1 MSTRS
6 IIAKQHGDSWK
17 GRYAHWDGYPAHQG
31 RNIWE
36 IVKRDGFEKA
46 VKTFVDDNFYW
57 SSVKSWQPN
66 EEPEESRWVV
76 IEGYGIAGNA
86 EQGSPDEWYT
96 PDNYKDSWCDY
107 LYVISEGGLL
117 VVRLYDDVHH
127 FFRWDDLEPNWVEV
141 QDTPSQEEEVSA

>member
-31 RNIWE
+31 KSIWE
-36 IVKRDGFEKA
+36 IVQRDGFEKA
-46 VKTFVDDNFYW
+46 VKTFVDENFYW
-57 SSVKSWQPN
+57 SSVKPWQPT

-76 IEGYGIAGNA
+76 VEGYGIAGNA

>member
-36 IVKRDGFEKA
+36 IVQRDGFEKA

-57 SSVKSWQPN
+57 SSVKSWQPS
-66 EEPEESRWVV
+66 EEADGSRWMVV
-76 IEGYGIAGNA
+76 EGYGIAGNA

-141 QDTPSQEEEVSA
+141 QDTPSQEEEVVA

>member
-36 IVKRDGFEKA
+36 IVQRDGFEKA

-76 IEGYGIAGNA
+76 VEGYGIAGNE

-141 QDTPSQEEEVSA
+141 QDTPSQEEEVLA

>member
-31 RNIWE
+31 KSIWE
-36 IVKRDGFEKA
+36 IVQRDGFEKA
-46 VKTFVDDNFYW
+46 VKTFVDENFYW
-57 SSVKSWQPN
+57 SSVKPWQPT

-76 IEGYGIAGNA
+76 VEGYGIAGNA
-86 EQGSPDEWYT
+86 EQGSPNEWYT
-96 PDNYKDSWCDY
+96 PDNYKDSWCDF